1 MSQGMESL
9 GRGPDTE
16 QGLWEQPPPL
26 LLFYNALRC
35 RGQAARTA
43 KPPSPQD
50 SCVSTPNSSHCRISQ
65 GRSHLGFKKKNPSS
79 KLICQ
84 ELSSQGHSSIS
95 VCSSSPRAHQLS
107 GLTTK
112 KGPSLPAVERQAVH
126 SRGQRLAARGV
137 RSPRSPAQSSWSL
150 TLGAMTSFHSPQP
163 PRSSTV

>member
-16 QGLWEQPPPL
+16 QGLWEQPPAL
-26 LLFYNALRC
+26 LLFYNTLRC
-35 RGQAARTA
+35 RGQTARTA
-43 KPPSPQD
+43 KLPSPQD

-79 KLICQ
+79 SKLVCQ
-84 ELSSQGHSSIS
+84 ELSSQGYPSIS

-112 KGPSLPAVERQAVH
+112 TGPSLPAVERQA
-126 SRGQRLAARGV
+126 SLLER
-137 RSPRSPAQSSWSL
+137 PASCCPWGALTSL
-150 TLGAMTSFHSPQP
+150 TCPELLEPDSWGRDLISLTSTSQ
-163 PRSSTV
+163 V